1 MNFTDASGVN
11 KNVIQV
17 DRIHAFFWCGAGGDN
32 GTGACCDTCC
42 ADNSCPTD
50 HPDNSCEQ
58 AETTVVSQVCPAQNA
73 ACGVTCSGG
82 VARCDIVDL
91 KEGTYP
97 GSSAA
102 FKRADG
108 TGEQCC
114 YGTVY
119 VDANGEKD
127 NGRS

>member
-1 MNFTDASGVN
+1 MRQGSIKTSFKLTGFTLS
-11 KNVIQV
+11 
-17 DRIHAFFWCGAGGDN
+17 FGALPAA
-32 GTGACCDTCC
+32 TMERVLA
-42 ADNSCPTD
+42 AIPV
-50 HPDNSCEQ
+50 

-97 GSSAA
+97 GSTAT
-102 FKRADG
+102 FKKADG